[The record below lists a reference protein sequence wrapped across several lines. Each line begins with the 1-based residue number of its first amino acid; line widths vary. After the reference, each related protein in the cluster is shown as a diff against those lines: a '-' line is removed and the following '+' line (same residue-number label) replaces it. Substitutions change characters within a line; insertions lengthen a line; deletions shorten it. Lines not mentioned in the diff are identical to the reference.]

1 MRYQIKKILVALALL
16 TVASY
21 GFSHAR
27 FISVSNDGKYAISS
41 NANNNIY
48 LYNLDKKSITKVND
62 KPANGIS
69 ANFIGKTNNFIY
81 QDKEDNLVKVVNG
94 NNLKV
99 IKTFDPMFQT
109 IGANILNEKMNI
121 YVGSDNKGNLV
132 IEDIS
137 KDKPLSYMYGNQYQ
151 SMYRAYVPKFSSDET
166 KIIETTSGGELWIF
180 DIEQVFKMDKDN
192 PKNQIEIVKNV
203 GQTMNAIDPNGQF
216 VYTMDQHTGSTYN
229 LETGKTPKKTAF
241 FGVQSIPDVTYQ
253 KSDSR
258 KKYFMSDITN
268 FKFIDKDKIIVTF
281 QGKNQPYLW
290 AFFYTPSKLDWDNY
304 DVRPIFKSDEY
315 APLTKDPLK
324 FVTGNYR
331 DNTDPF
337 PIVGGYNTT
346 FDTSVEAHKLVM
358 AQANGDGIMVYNYNP
373 KDESLKIDWVGV
385 PAKAEGKKEVSKGW
399 FW

>member
-1 MRYQIKKILVALALL
+1 
-16 TVASY
+16 
-21 GFSHAR
+21 
-27 FISVSNDGKYAISS
+27 
-41 NANNNIY
+41 
-48 LYNLDKKSITKVND
+48 
-62 KPANGIS
+62 
-69 ANFIGKTNNFIY
+69 
-81 QDKEDNLVKVVNG
+81 
-94 NNLKV
+94 
-99 IKTFDPMFQT
+99 
-109 IGANILNEKMNI
+109 
-121 YVGSDNKGNLV
+121 
-132 IEDIS
+132 
-137 KDKPLSYMYGNQYQ
+137 
-151 SMYRAYVPKFSSDET
+151 
-166 KIIETTSGGELWIF
+166 
-180 DIEQVFKMDKDN
+180 
-192 PKNQIEIVKNV
+192 
-203 GQTMNAIDPNGQF
+203 
-216 VYTMDQHTGSTYN
+216 
-229 LETGKTPKKTAF
+229 
-241 FGVQSIPDVTYQ
+241 
-253 KSDSR
+253 
-258 KKYFMSDITN
+258 MSDITN